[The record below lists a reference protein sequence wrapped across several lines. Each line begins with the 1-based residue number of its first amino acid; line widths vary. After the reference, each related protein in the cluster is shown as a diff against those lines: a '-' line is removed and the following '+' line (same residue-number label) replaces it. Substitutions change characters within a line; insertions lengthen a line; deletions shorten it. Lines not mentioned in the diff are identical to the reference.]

1 MWVAVAAGVVII
13 PSPFGWLLFGAE
25 LLDAGQALGR
35 LTEFT
40 LLSLVLAC
48 WPRLGAEKRSA
59 VRALLAFSLL
69 SAFHL
74 IYLGIGS
81 RLIGPLLWPAA
92 ALHAVLTIILFRVW
106 LNMTRRTEVTGP
118 TAAIVLA
125 GWPLNIPAPYRILE
139 HDGRG
144 RSFRAPPQSR
154 PARVG
159 RRCVCAAS

>member
-35 LTEFT
+35 LTGIT

-48 WPRLGAEKRSA
+48 WPRLGAENRSA

-69 SAFHL
+69 SAFYL

-81 RLIGPLLWPAA
+81 RLIGPLVWPAA
-92 ALHAVLTIILFRVW
+92 ALHAVLTMLFRVW
-106 LNMTRRTEVTGP
+106 LNLTQRTDVTGP
-118 TAAIVLA
+118 D
-125 GWPLNIPAPYRILE
+125 PLRRSSSP
-139 HDGRG
+139 DGR
-144 RSFRAPPQSR
+144 
-154 PARVG
+154 
-159 RRCVCAAS
+159 